1 MPSIFKRLAR
11 GLLSL
16 CAPTQQEEPITEKPA
31 PVRLVPA
38 APPPAKKA
46 VSPVASPFGSVASS
60 LPFSASSLYSRSTYG
75 QLHYDSLGR
84 PTKKPSRPRPRIA
97 SSLYS
102 RRTEDSYP
110 DWDENFRPVYHQSS
124 VARNM
129 DQATVARNMP

>member
-11 GLLSL
+11 GLLRL
-16 CAPTQQEEPITEKPA
+16 CAPTQQEEPITEKPV
-31 PVRLVPA
+31 PVRLVSP
-38 APPPAKKA
+38 APPPTKKPA
-46 VSPVASPFGSVASS
+46 VSPVASPHGSVASS
-60 LPFSASSLYSRSTYG
+60 LPFSASSMYSRSTLG
-75 QLHYDSLGR
+75 HLHFDSLGR

-129 DQATVARNMP
+129 AQRG